1 LPKEFEMGNART
13 SNKDVLNAVES
24 QTESIDKLIA
34 VLTAQAQP
42 TADVVGAAETQPTTE
57 GGVNVD
63 PAYMACMT
71 EKAANHATTKGSE
84 VVLYARRN
92 KAGEHKLAY
101 ALRERYDD
109 VVSKQPSCIGP
120 VGTFQA

>member
-1 LPKEFEMGNART
+1 MGNART
-13 SNKDVLNAVES
+13 SNKDVLNSVEQLTS
-24 QTESIDKLIA
+24 KIDSLVDA
-34 VLTAQAQP
+34 LVANAQP
-42 TADVVGAAETQPTTE
+42 KADATPTAIEETATE
-57 GGVNVD
+57 GGIQVD

-71 EKAANHATTKGSE
+71 EKAANHATSKGSE